1 MPNLLSSNLL
11 LCLCLLLLLG
21 CGLEKSQGYCLQQLS
36 DYDRFF
42 IDRPVLFMD
51 TTLQMPTIGSY
62 DTVYWYRALGGW
74 GEFDHLCAIYNEG
87 GVWKSDLAYREE
99 GNRRLPYTKV
109 GKTFSSADLAAL
121 RNCLD
126 SLHVRC
132 LPPIIDTIGGYNS
145 ASTDPS
151 KYDFVIKE
159 GTNAWHYRWGSVC
172 DPCERSDRKPVQEMF
187 YIAHQMML
195 KPSGFPLPKVYFV
208 VEPERDSLLFEYF
221 HLPQD
226 YAQIKQSQV
235 LLDSVEIPQKQDI
248 ASLKL
253 PKNRASEA
261 ERVRARVEL
270 KDGTVLWLVP
280 IKRK

>member
-11 LCLCLLLLLG
+11 LCLCLLMLLG
-21 CGLEKSQGYCLQQLS
+21 CGSEKSQEYCLQQIS

-74 GEFDHLCAIYNEG
+74 GEFDHLCAFYNEG

-121 RNCLD
+121 RHCLD

-132 LPPIIDTIGGYNS
+132 LPPIIDTIGGVLFY
-145 ASTDPS
+145 STDSPT
-151 KYDFVIKE
+151 YNFVIKE
-159 GTNAWHYRWGSVC
+159 GEHLWRYRWGRVC
-172 DPCERSDRKPVQEMF
+172 DPCEQSDRKTVREMF
-187 YIAHQMML
+187 YIAHEMML

-208 VEPERDSLLFEYF
+208 VETERDSIQFEYF

-226 YAQIKQSQV
+226 YAQIKQSEI
-235 LLDSVEIPQKQDI
+235 LLDSVQIPQRQGV

-253 PKNRASEA
+253 PKNRANDA

-270 KDGTVLWLVP
+270 MDGTVLLLTPVR
-280 IKRK
+280 RK